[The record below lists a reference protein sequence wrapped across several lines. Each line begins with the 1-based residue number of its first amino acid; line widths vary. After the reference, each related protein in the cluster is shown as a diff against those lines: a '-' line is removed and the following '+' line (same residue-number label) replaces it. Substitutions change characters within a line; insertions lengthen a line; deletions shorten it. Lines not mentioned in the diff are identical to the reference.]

1 MAEIATGT
9 IESTVSDWAAP
20 VVGGLISAAIDTAG
34 TPYQVYTEPKV
45 ALESDLQTQAFS
57 GIENLAMPSAATDAQ
72 TNLTNVYNQAIG
84 APDYLG
90 AQFGNQFVAP
100 GAYNSLTQSN
110 TYGGIGAYTPG
121 AISNQFAA
129 PQGYQ
134 AGQFSSGFV
143 APQAYTGGTF
153 NAGTVS
159 AGLGAPG
166 SVESYMNPYLQNVV
180 DVQAR
185 EATRQAAMQRAADAR
200 KFQGAFGGG
209 RQALYNAENIRNL
222 NTQIG
227 DIQAKGSQA
236 AYDTAL
242 KQRLAEG
249 EQYRLGQEATAKLGL
264 EAQKEAEASR
274 QFGAKQG
281 LASAELAAKYG
292 LDAQRFGEESRQF
305 AAKQGLTSAELAAK
319 YGQAAFDSSEAARQF
334 AAKQAIADAELRA
347 KYGLEAA
354 RLGEESRQFGA
365 KQALSSADLAAKYG
379 LEGLKESEASRQFG
393 AGLGLKYLSE
403 AGTAAANLA
412 NLGVNQ
418 ANFGLNR
425 LKTMADMGATKRAID
440 QEGLTSDYRDFLEQ
454 RDWDKTQQKYLK
466 DMLSG
471 LPMTTQNQYVEE
483 PSTAASILG
492 GALTASEVY
501 NMIYGNNAGKSKP

>member
-9 IESTVSDWAAP
+9 VESTVSDWAAP
-20 VVGGLISAAIDTAG
+20 VVGGLVSAAVDTAA
-34 TPYQVYTEPKV
+34 TPYQVYADPKV
-45 ALESDLQTQAFS
+45 ALTSDLQNQAFT
-57 GIENLAMPSAATDAQ
+57 GIQNLAMPTAASSGESALTD
-72 TNLTNVYNQAIG
+72 VYNRASTAPSYAG
-84 APDYLG
+84 AT
-90 AQFGNQFVAP
+90 FGNQFTAP
-100 GAYNSLTQSN
+100 GAYTPTTQTN
-110 TYGGIGAYTPG
+110 TYGGIAGYAPAAAT
-121 AISNQFAA
+121 NQFGGV
-129 PQGYQ
+129 QDFQ
-134 AGQFSSGFV
+134 AGTFSSGFN

-185 EATRQAAMQRAADAR
+185 EARRQADIQRAQDAR

-209 RQALYNAENIRNL
+209 RQALYNAENVRNV
-222 NTQIG
+222 NQQIG

-242 KQRLAEG
+242 KQRLAEA
-249 EQYRLGQEATAKLGL
+249 EQYRLGQEATSKLGL
-264 EAQKEAEASR
+264 EAQKAGEESR

-292 LDAQRFGEESRQF
+292 LDAQRMGEESRQF
-305 AAKQGLTSAELAAK
+305 AAKQGLTEAELQAK
-319 YGQAAFDSSEAARQF
+319 YGQAAFDAGEASRQF
-334 AAKQAIADAELRA
+334 AAKQGISDAELRA
-347 KYGLEAA
+347 KYGLEAS
-354 RLGEESRQFGA
+354 RLSEDSRQFGA

-393 AGLGLKYLSE
+393 AGLGLKYLNE
-403 AGTAAANLA
+403 AGSAAANLA

-418 ANFGLNR
+418 GNFNLNR
-425 LKTMADMGATKRAID
+425 LKSMADMGATQRAID

-471 LPMTTQNQYVEE
+471 IPMTTQNQYTEA
-483 PSTAASILG
+483 PSTASSILG

-501 NMIYGNNAGKSKP
+501 NKLYGGKKP

>member
-1 MAEIATGT
+1 MTDIATGVT
-9 IESTVSDWAAP
+9 ENTVSDWAAP
-20 VVGGLISAAIDTAG
+20 IVGGLMSSAIDTAG
-34 TPYQVYTEPKV
+34 QDYQVYGAPKV
-45 ALESDLQTQAFS
+45 ALTSDLQSQAFS
-57 GIENLAMPSAATDAQ
+57 GIGGLAMPDAATNAATD
-72 TNLTNVYNQAIG
+72 LTNIYNTATNQPAYTG
-84 APDYLG
+84 TT
-90 AQFGNQFVAP
+90 FGNTF
-100 GAYNSLTQSN
+100 T
-110 TYGGIGAYTPG
+110 
-121 AISNQFAA
+121 
-129 PQGYQ
+129 
-134 AGQFSSGFV
+134 

-185 EATRQAAMQRAADAR
+185 EARRQADIQRAADAR

-209 RQALYNAENIRNL
+209 RQALYNAENVRNL

-274 QFGAKQG
+274 QFGSKQ
-281 LASAELAAKYG
+281 EM
-292 LDAQRFGEESRQF
+292 
-305 AAKQGLTSAELAAK
+305 TSA
-319 YGQAAFDSSEAARQF
+319 G
-334 AAKQAIADAELRA
+334 
-347 KYGLEAA
+347 
-354 RLGEESRQFGA
+354 
-365 KQALSSADLAAKYG
+365 LAAKYG
-379 LEGLKESEASRQFG
+379 LEGLKETEASNQYG

-403 AGTAAANLA
+403 ANTAASNLG

-425 LKTMADMGATKRAID
+425 LKSMADMGATQRAIE
-440 QEGLTSDYRDFLEQ
+440 QEGLTSDYKDFLEQ
-454 RDWDKTQQKYLK
+454 RDWDKTQQTYLK
-466 DMLSG
+466 NMLSG
-471 LPMTTQNQYVEE
+471 LPITTQNVYGEA
-483 PSTAASILG
+483 PSIANNILSGISTAAGIYNKLYG
-492 GALTASEVY
+492 GTT
-501 NMIYGNNAGKSKP
+501 P

>member
-9 IESTVSDWAAP
+9 VESTVSDWAAP
-20 VVGGLISAAIDTAG
+20 IVGGLMSAAVDTAA
-34 TPYQVYTEPKV
+34 TPYQVYADPKV
-45 ALESDLQTQAFS
+45 AATSDLQTKAFS
-57 GIENLAMPSAATDAQ
+57 GIEGLTMPAAATNAATD
-72 TNLTNVYNQAIG
+72 LTNVYNKAMSQPAYTG
-84 APDYLG
+84 AT
-90 AQFGNQFVAP
+90 FGNTFNAP
-100 GAYNSLTQSN
+100 AAYSPTTQTN
-110 TYGGIGAYTPG
+110 TYGGIAGYSPTTQG
-121 AISNQFAA
+121 NQFGGVAD
-129 PQGYQ
+129 YT
-134 AGQFSSGFV
+134 AGTFSSGFN

-180 DVQAR
+180 DIQAR
-185 EATRQAAMQRAADAR
+185 EARRQADIQRAQDAR
-200 KFQGAFGGG
+200 KFQGGFGGG
-209 RQALYNAENIRNL
+209 RQALYNAETVRNV
-222 NTQIG
+222 NQQIG
-227 DIQAKGSQA
+227 DIQAKGLQS

-242 KQRLAEG
+242 KQRLAEA
-249 EQYRLGQEATAKLGL
+249 EQYRLGQEATSKLGL

-281 LASAELAAKYG
+281 LASSELAAKYG
-292 LDAQRFGEESRQF
+292 LDAQRLGEESRQF
-305 AAKQGLTSAELAAK
+305 AAKQGLTEAELQAK
-319 YGQAAFDSSEAARQF
+319 YGQAAADAAEASRQF
-334 AAKQAIADAELRA
+334 AAKQGLSDAELRA

-354 RLGEESRQFGA
+354 RLGEDSRQFGA

-403 AGTAAANLA
+403 AGSAAANLG

-425 LKTMADMGATKRAID
+425 LKTMADMGATQRAIE
-440 QEGLTSDYRDFLEQ
+440 QEGLTSDYKDFLEQ
-454 RDWDKTQQKYLK
+454 RDWDKTQQTYLK
-466 DMLSG
+466 NMLSG
-471 LPMTTQNQYVEE
+471 LPMTTQNQYTEA
-483 PSTAASILG
+483 PSTASSILG

-501 NMIYGNNAGKSKP
+501 NKLYNKKP

>member
-1 MAEIATGT
+1 MADIASGT
-9 IESTVSDWAAP
+9 VETTVSPWAAP
-20 VVGGLISAAIDTAG
+20 VVGGLVGAAIDTAG
-34 TPYQVYTEPKV
+34 RDYDVYGQPKI
-45 ALESDLQTQAFS
+45 AAESDLQTKAFS
-57 GIENLAMPSAATDAQ
+57 GIQNLAMPTAATTAEAD
-72 TNLTNVYNQAIG
+72 LSKVYSTAMGQPAYQGANIG
-84 APDYLG
+84 NT
-90 AQFGNQFVAP
+90 FNAP
-100 GAYNSLTQSN
+100 GAYTA
-110 TYGGIGAYTPG
+110 GGFG
-121 AISNQFAA
+121 NQYSA
-129 PQGYQ
+129 PQNYT
-134 AGQFSSGFV
+134 AGTFTSGFQ

-166 SVESYMNPYLQNVV
+166 TVESYMNPYLQNVV

-185 EATRQAAMQRAADAR
+185 EARRQADIQRAADAR

-209 RQALYNAENIRNL
+209 RQALYQSEGIRNL
-222 NTQIG
+222 NQQIG
-227 DIQAKGSQA
+227 DIQAKGLQS

-281 LASAELAAKYG
+281 LASSELAAKYG
-292 LDAQRFGEESRQF
+292 LDAQRLGEESRQF
-305 AAKQGLTSAELAAK
+305 AAKQGLTSAELQAK
-319 YGQAAFDSSEAARQF
+319 YGQAAADAAEASRQF
-334 AAKQAIADAELRA
+334 AAKQGLTSAE
-347 KYGLEAA
+347 
-354 RLGEESRQFGA
+354 
-365 KQALSSADLAAKYG
+365 LAAKYG

-403 AGTAAANLA
+403 AGQAAANLGT
-412 NLGVNQ
+412 LGTNQ

-425 LKTMADMGATKRAID
+425 LKTMADMGATQRAIE

-466 DMLSG
+466 DMLTG
-471 LPMTTQNQYVEE
+471 LPMTTQNQYVEA
-483 PSTAASILG
+483 PSTANSILG
-492 GALTASEVY
+492 GTLTASEIY
-501 NMIYGNNAGKSKP
+501 NKLFNKKT